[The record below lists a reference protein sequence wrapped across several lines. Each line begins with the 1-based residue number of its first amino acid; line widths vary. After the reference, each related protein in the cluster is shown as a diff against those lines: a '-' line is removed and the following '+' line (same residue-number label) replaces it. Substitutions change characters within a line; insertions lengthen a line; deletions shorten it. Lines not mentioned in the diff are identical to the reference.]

1 MNEEENE
8 RLKNTFM
15 TYFNYF
21 VYNASLAIRSSNAD
35 KNVKERYNRLLSDI
49 INDVYEF
56 VNFKKESIKNQ

>member
-1 MNEEENE
+1 MSEEENE

-21 VYNASLAIRSSNAD
+21 VYNTSLAIRSSNAD
-35 KNVKERYNRLLSDI
+35 KNVKDRYNRLLSDI

>member
-1 MNEEENE
+1 MSEEENE

-35 KNVKERYNRLLSDI
+35 KENYKPRSLGRGKV
-49 INDVYEF
+49 F
-56 VNFKKESIKNQ
+56 